1 MFKGVI
7 YWIFRIVNRRPKLS
21 LDAAL
26 IIPLIISNYLL
37 RLTLNISLIIP
48 LIISNYLLRLTLNI
62 SLIIPKLFLTD
73 YINYSLR
80 FIC

>member
-21 LDAAL
+21 LEAA
-26 IIPLIISNYLL
+26 
-37 RLTLNISLIIP
+37 LIIP

-73 YINYSLR
+73 YINYSLKY
-80 FIC
+80 IC

>member
-37 RLTLNISLIIP
+37 RLTLNIFLIIP
-48 LIISNYLLRLTLNI
+48 LIIPIYLFGLSVIIRLI
-62 SLIIPKLFLTD
+62 VC
-73 YINYSLR
+73 NYS
-80 FIC
+80 

>member
-37 RLTLNISLIIP
+37 RLTF
-48 LIISNYLLRLTLNI
+48 NI
-62 SLIIPKLFLTD
+62 SLIIPKLFLTG

>member
-48 LIISNYLLRLTLNI
+48 
-62 SLIIPKLFLTD
+62 KLFLTD

>member
-7 YWIFRIVNRRPKLS
+7 YWIFIIVNRRPKLS

-48 LIISNYLLRLTLNI
+48 
-62 SLIIPKLFLTD
+62 KLFLTD
-73 YINYSLR
+73 CINYSLR